1 MALQAALSFVAA
13 GSLSTALVA
22 LAGVA
27 GVALGGLI
35 AGAFGLYNERRT
47 REAASLA
54 WLKDTR
60 RQVYGQS
67 LERAQA
73 YLIACEALKESPS
86 DAKLRDKV
94 ETVHSQFFETYGVI
108 QVIAE
113 PQLVKAVR
121 DYAYRLE
128 ELKNEL
134 DGKGVFDPD
143 ASFKDGG
150 SAASRSDAFF
160 WEVARCVRRARHAT
174 IDKMRG
180 EMSLDA
186 GDWPDDATYN
196 PFLGTS
202 LERAYERLKSGQRAQ
217 QSAQA

>member
-1 MALQAALSFVAA
+1 MGVRAVLSFVAA
-13 GSLSTALVA
+13 GSLATGLVA

-27 GVALGGLI
+27 LGGLM
-35 AGAFGLYNERRT
+35 AGAFGIYNQRKT
-47 REAASLA
+47 RDAAALA

-60 RQVYGQS
+60 RHIYGQS

-73 YLIACEALKESPS
+73 YLIACEALKDSPG

-94 ETVHSQFFETYGVI
+94 EAVHSQFFETYGVI

-113 PQLVKAVR
+113 RQLVKAAR

-128 ELKNEL
+128 ELKKEL

-143 ASFKDGG
+143 ASFKDRT
-150 SAASRSDAFF
+150 AAVSKADAFF
-160 WEVARCVRRARHAT
+160 WEVARCVRRARHTA
-174 IDKMRG
+174 IDKMRD

-186 GDWPDDATYN
+186 SDWPDDATYN
-196 PFLGTS
+196 PFLGTD
-202 LERAYERLKSGQRAQ
+202 LEEAYQRLNMEQ
-217 QSAQA
+217 QAEASAQA